1 MENRYPR
8 LEINLAHLQHNVSRI
23 VEKCGSCGIQVA
35 GVIKGA
41 TGHPEVAKAF
51 DKGGAAF
58 IASSR
63 LEQIEDAIDAGIEK
77 PKSTYA
83 QRSQRRG
90 KTYRH
95 KPQQ

>member
-63 LEQIEDAIDAGIEK
+63 LEQIEDARENFTKSYSWPTWEILEKASGIRK
-77 PKSTYA
+77 
-83 QRSQRRG
+83 RWLR
-90 KTYRH
+90 
-95 KPQQ
+95 

>member
-8 LEINLAHLQHNVSRI
+8 VEINLDHLQQNVSRV
-23 VEKCGSCGIQVA
+23 VERCGSFGIQVA

-41 TGHPEVAKAF
+41 TGLPEVAKAF

-63 LEQIEDAIDAGIEK
+63 LEQLEDAIYAGIK
-77 PKSTYA
+77 NL
-83 QRSQRRG
+83 
-90 KTYRH
+90 
-95 KPQQ
+95 

>member
-8 LEINLAHLQHNVSRI
+8 VEINLAHLQHNVSKV
-23 VEKCGSCGIQVA
+23 VEKCGSFGIQVA

-41 TGHPEVAKAF
+41 TGIPEVARAF

-63 LEQIEDAIDAGIEK
+63 LEQLEDAINAGIEK
-77 PKSTYA
+77 PMMLI
-83 QRSQRRG
+83 R
-90 KTYRH
+90 
-95 KPQQ
+95 PQQRI

>member
-58 IASSR
+58 ISF
-63 LEQIEDAIDAGIEK
+63 IETRADRG
-77 PKSTYA
+77 
-83 QRSQRRG
+83 RHRRRG
-90 KTYRH
+90 SKT
-95 KPQQ
+95 

>member
-41 TGHPEVAKAF
+41 TGHPEVAKGF
-51 DKGGAAF
+51 
-58 IASSR
+58 
-63 LEQIEDAIDAGIEK
+63 
-77 PKSTYA
+77 
-83 QRSQRRG
+83 
-90 KTYRH
+90 
-95 KPQQ
+95 